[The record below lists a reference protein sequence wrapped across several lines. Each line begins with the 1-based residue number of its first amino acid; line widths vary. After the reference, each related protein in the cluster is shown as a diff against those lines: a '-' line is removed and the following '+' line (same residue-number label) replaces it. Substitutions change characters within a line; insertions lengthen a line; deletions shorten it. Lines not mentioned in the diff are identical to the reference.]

1 MRRSAEDST
10 TAAGPDFLCI
20 GAEKAGSTWL
30 YQRMREHRQVAAT
43 PLKELNYFNAIDLG
57 VDTRLLAQVRGEHW
71 INLMWRRAFRHR
83 FLPDLWRRELSPLR
97 WYLHYFF
104 GRRSDDWYR
113 ALFTHG
119 PGEVSGDFTPNYS
132 ALSPAG
138 VARVREAVPEALIML
153 IMRDPIDR
161 AWSAA
166 KMNLSGKPGR
176 PLETV
181 SEREFGEYLSGDRD
195 RALGDYAQMLELW
208 SASFGSDRILAGFYD
223 EIVDDP
229 EGLLRRVCDF
239 LGIGWDPSV
248 AARARTVVNRGS
260 DSRPVPE
267 FAQRLL
273 AEKYEPALERLIDR
287 LDGPQARYPEGW
299 LDRARRIM
307 A

>member
-1 MRRSAEDST
+1 MSADR
-10 TAAGPDFLCI
+10 GPDFLCI

-57 VDTRLLAQVRGEHW
+57 VDTRLRGQVFGKHW

-83 FLPDLWRRELSPLR
+83 FIPDMFRRDFDPLR

-113 ALFTHG
+113 ALFRHG

-132 ALSPAG
+132 ALSHAG
-138 VARVREAVPEALIML
+138 VARAHAAVPDARILL

-176 PLETV
+176 PLETI
-181 SEREFGEYLSGDRD
+181 SEREFSVYLSGDRD
-195 RALGDYAQMLELW
+195 RALGDYAEMLDTW
-208 SASFGSDRILAGFYD
+208 SAAYGSERILNGFYD
-223 EIVDDP
+223 EIVSEP
-229 EGLLRRVCDF
+229 EALLRRVCEF
-239 LGIGWDPSV
+239 LGIDWDPILGSK
-248 AARARTVVNRGS
+248 ARTVVNRAGDVS
-260 DSRPVPE
+260 PVPA
-267 FAQRLL
+267 FAQELL
-273 AEKYEPALERLIDR
+273 ACLLYTSDAADE
-287 LDGPQARYPEGW
+287 
-299 LDRARRIM
+299 
-307 A
+307 

>member
-1 MRRSAEDST
+1 M
-10 TAAGPDFLCI
+10 GPDFLCI

-57 VDTRLLAQVRGEHW
+57 VDTRLRGQVFGDHW

-83 FLPDLWRRELSPLR
+83 FLPDLWRRDLSPLR
-97 WYLHYFF
+97 WDLHYFF

-113 ALFTHG
+113 ALFAHG
-119 PGEVSGDFTPNYS
+119 PAEVSGDFTPNYS

-138 VARVREAVPEALIML
+138 VARVHSAVPDARILL

-176 PLETV
+176 PLEAI
-181 SEREFGEYLSGDRD
+181 SEDEFRAYLSGDRD
-195 RALGDYAQMLELW
+195 RALGDYAEMLELW
-208 SASFGSDRILAGFYD
+208 SASFGSDRILVGFYD
-223 EIVDDP
+223 EIVADP
-229 EGLLRRVCDF
+229 EGLLRRVCEF
-239 LGIGWDPSV
+239 LEIDWDPAL
-248 AARARTVVNRGS
+248 AARARTVVNRAG
-260 DSRPVPE
+260 DVRPVPE
-267 FAQRLL
+267 FAQQLL
-273 AEKYEPALERLIDR
+273 AAKYEPSLELLIGRIDDQ
-287 LDGPQARYPEGW
+287 LARYPQGW

>member
-1 MRRSAEDST
+1 MAGRP
-10 TAAGPDFLCI
+10 GPDFLCI

-57 VDTRLLAQVRGEHW
+57 VDTRLAAQLRGRHW

-83 FLPDLWRRELSPLR
+83 FLPDLRRRDFSSLG

-113 ALFTHG
+113 ALFAHG

-138 VARVREAVPEALIML
+138 VERVRAAAPDALIVL
-153 IMRDPIDR
+153 VMRDPIDR
-161 AWSAA
+161 SWSAA

-176 PLETV
+176 PLETI
-181 SEREFGEYLSGDRD
+181 SEAELAEYLSGERD
-195 RALGDYAQMLELW
+195 RALGDYARMLDLW
-208 SASFGSDRILAGFYD
+208 SASFGSERILTGFYD
-223 EIVDDP
+223 EIVADP

-239 LGIGWDPSV
+239 LGIDWDPGV
-248 AARARTVVNRGS
+248 AARARTVVNPGS
-260 DSRPVPE
+260 DSRTVPE

-273 AEKYEPALERLIDR
+273 AAKYEPALERLIDR
-287 LDGPQARYPEGW
+287 LDDRDAGYARGW